1 VADRHSP
8 PYPERTGRRSTQAQR
23 DRIERAIEANYFSRR
38 LGMTKEEAAQLIKR
52 SRDN

>member
-1 VADRHSP
+1 MADRHSSP
-8 PYPERTGRRSTQAQR
+8 FPEWTGRRSTKARR